1 MGSRRRRTS
10 GRKSRSLGRWILRGL
25 LALTVAGVAGLAA
38 ATAAVAFVEAS
49 LPEIPS
55 FEEYAVRTPKVSR
68 MLAADG
74 TVLAE
79 FFLERRTLTLP
90 DRIPPLV
97 EKAFLAAEDAS
108 FRNHGGLSYAG
119 IARAMVVNLWR
130 GRISQGGST
139 ISQQVVKQVLLGPQ
153 RTWQRKF
160 RELLLVRRLEA
171 RLTKDEI
178 LAMYLSE
185 VYLGAG
191 NYGVEEAARWWF
203 GKDAA
208 GLTAGE
214 AALLAGLVSGPEANH
229 PVRNPDGAR
238 ARRKYVLDRM
248 ADLGWLPPEE
258 AARAVALP
266 LPSRTAATPSLAP
279 YFTDA
284 VRREVARIFGMGR
297 LLREG
302 LRIRTT
308 LDPGTQQAAEVAVQ
322 AFLSRLYSQGRTRT
336 RDEEAGKADP
346 PGEDDDPDGH
356 DPLPAAPRVLDA
368 EVVRCREGRIEVEVA
383 GRRARLDPRS
393 LARRILA
400 GQPDPYEVCRPLG
413 RRLPVSVIDPEEDP
427 PRVQVEDGP
436 QAALVALDPA
446 TRAVRALV
454 GGEDFELRPFN
465 RAVQSRRPIGS
476 TVKPFL
482 YAAARMSGIPAD
494 TQVANTAVSFRG
506 GRGRRWTPRNFEGG
520 YDGRLYS
527 LAEAM
532 AQSINVVAVKVLA
545 DLGTAPL
552 VDLLRSVGIDG
563 TIPGD
568 LSLALGSAEASPL
581 ALANAFADLAAD
593 GRHDTPY
600 FIEEVR
606 DALGREVIR
615 HQVRPSQGM
624 PPAIARWVREALRE
638 AVTRGTARAAASLP
652 VPAWGKTGTTN
663 RSREAWFAGS
673 DGTLVVAILVGH
685 DDRLPMPGATGGN
698 TAVPL
703 FVDFVRSRIPGNPRV
718 PVTP

>member
-1 MGSRRRRTS
+1 MASRRRRSS
-10 GRKSRSLGRWILRGL
+10 GKRSRRAGRWFLRAL
-25 LALTVAGVAGLAA
+25 LALSVGSLVGLASA
-38 ATAAVAFVEAS
+38 VAAVAWVEAS
-49 LPEIPS
+49 LPEVPS
-55 FEEYAVRTPKVSR
+55 FEEYARTTPKVSR
-68 MLAADG
+68 MLASDG

-90 DRIPPLV
+90 DHIPPLV
-97 EKAFLAAEDAS
+97 EKAFLAAEDAT
-108 FRNHGGLSYAG
+108 FREHGGLSYLG
-119 IARAMVVNLWR
+119 IARAMWVNLWR

-139 ISQQVVKQVLLGPQ
+139 ISQQVVKQVLLGPE

-171 RLTKDEI
+171 RLSKDEI
-178 LAMYLSE
+178 LAIYLSE

-203 GKDAA
+203 GRTAA
-208 GLTAGE
+208 ELTVGE

-229 PVRNPDGAR
+229 PQKNPAGAR
-238 ARRKYVLDRM
+238 ARRRYVLQRM
-248 ADLGWLPPEE
+248 ADLGWVSPKE
-258 AARAVALP
+258 AARAEALP
-266 LPSRTAATPSLAP
+266 LPSRSAPSPSLAP

-284 VRREVARIFGMGR
+284 VRREVTRLFGMGR

-308 LDPGTQQAAEVAVQ
+308 LDPAAQGAAEVAVQ
-322 AFLSRLYSQGRTRT
+322 SFLSRLYQQGRTRL
-336 RDEEAGKADP
+336 RDEALQAGEPAE
-346 PGEDDDPDGH
+346 EDDGPDAAE
-356 DPLPAAPRVLDA
+356 PLPGAPAVLSA
-368 EVVRCREGRIEVEVA
+368 EVLRCVDGEIEVEVA
-383 GRRARLDPRS
+383 GRKARLDPRS

-400 GQPDPYEVCRPLG
+400 GHPDPYEVCRLHD
-413 RRLPVSVIDPEEDP
+413 RRLPVSLIEEKDGI

-436 QAALVALDPA
+436 QAVLVALDPK

-482 YAAARMSGIPAD
+482 YAAARLHGLPAD
-494 TQVANTAVSFRG
+494 TRIANTAVSFRG
-506 GRGRRWTPRNFEGG
+506 ARGRRWTPRNFEGG

-545 DLGTAPL
+545 EMGSPPL

-563 TIPGD
+563 SIPSD
-568 LSLALGSAEASPL
+568 LSLALGSAESSPL

-615 HQVRPSQGM
+615 HQVRPSEVL
-624 PPAIARWVREALRE
+624 PSPIARWVREALRE
-638 AVTRGTARAAASLP
+638 AVLHGTARAAASLP

-673 DGTLVVAILVGH
+673 DGSLVVAILVGH

-703 FVDFVRSRIPGNPRV
+703 FVDFVRSRLPGAP
-718 PVTP
+718 

>member
-1 MGSRRRRTS
+1 MAARQRRSSGKRPRSRV
-10 GRKSRSLGRWILRGL
+10 RWWVRGL
-25 LALTVAGVAGLAA
+25 LALAILAVVGLAGA
-38 ATAAVAFVEAS
+38 VVAVAWVEAS
-49 LPEIPS
+49 LPDIPT
-55 FEEYAVRTPKVSR
+55 FEEYALRTPKVSR
-68 MLAADG
+68 MLASDG

-79 FFLERRTLTLP
+79 FFVERRTLMLP

-108 FRNHGGLSYAG
+108 FREHGGLSWGG
-119 IARAMVVNLWR
+119 IARAMIVNLWR

-139 ISQQVVKQVLLGPQ
+139 ISQQVVKQVLLDPE

-185 VYLGAG
+185 VYLGSG

-208 GLTAGE
+208 ALTIGE

-229 PVRNPDGAR
+229 PVRNPTGAR
-238 ARRKYVLDRM
+238 ARRRYVLDRM
-248 ADLGWLPPEE
+248 TDLGWVSPEE
-258 AARAVALP
+258 AARALAAP
-266 LPSRTAATPSLAP
+266 LPSRSAPAPSLAP

-284 VRREVARIFGMGR
+284 VRREVTRIFGIGR
-297 LLREG
+297 LNREG

-308 LDPGTQQAAEVAVQ
+308 LDPETQRAAEIAVQ
-322 AFLSRLYSQGRTRT
+322 VTLSRLYQQGRTRT
-336 RDEEAGKADP
+336 RDEEAGRSEPPEDEVLDP
-346 PGEDDDPDGH
+346 TR
-356 DPLPAAPRVLDA
+356 PLPDAPQVLPA
-368 EVVRCREGRIEVEVA
+368 QVVRCHGGEIEVEVA
-383 GRRARLDPRS
+383 GRRARLEPRS

-400 GQPDPYEVCRPLG
+400 GHPDPYAICRIPG
-413 RRLPVSVIDPEEDP
+413 ARLPVSVLDPQEDP
-427 PRVQVEDGP
+427 PRVQAEDGP
-436 QAALVALDPA
+436 QAALVALDPR

-454 GGEDFELRPFN
+454 GGEDFEMRPFN

-482 YAAARMSGIPAD
+482 YAAARMNGLSAD
-494 TQVANTAVSFRG
+494 TEVANTAVSFRG
-506 GRGRRWTPRNFEGG
+506 ARGRRWTPRNFEGG

-527 LAEAM
+527 LPEAM
-532 AQSINVVAVKVLA
+532 VQSINVVAVKVLA
-545 DLGTAPL
+545 EMGSGPL

-563 TIPGD
+563 AIPRD

-581 ALANAFADLAAD
+581 ALANAFADIAAD

-600 FIEEVR
+600 FIESVL

-615 HQVRPSQGM
+615 HEVRPSQVL
-624 PPAIARWVREALRE
+624 PPAIARWVRQALRE
-638 AVTRGTARAAASLP
+638 AVLRGTARAAASLP

-673 DGTLVVAILVGH
+673 DGRLVVAILVGH

-703 FVDFVRSRIPGNPRV
+703 FADFVRSRIPGGSPDPGR
-718 PVTP
+718 PQ

>member
-10 GRKSRSLGRWILRGL
+10 GRKSQSLGRWILRGL

-108 FRNHGGLSYAG
+108 FRDHGGLSYAG

-356 DPLPAAPRVLDA
+356 DPLPGAPRVLEA
-368 EVVRCREGRIEVEVA
+368 EVVRCREGQIEVEVA
-383 GRRARLDPRS
+383 GRRARLEPRS
-393 LARRILA
+393 LSRRILA
-400 GQPDPYEVCRPLG
+400 GHPDPYDVCRPLG

-427 PRVQVEDGP
+427 PRVQAEDGP

-446 TRAVRALV
+446 SRAVRALV

-506 GRGRRWTPRNFEGG
+506 GRGRRWAPRNFEGG